1 MIIAL
6 VFFILSAIVNIALA
20 LFDTYTIADFI
31 IVEASLLVS
40 LLAYFVITKYGKTI
54 LKKIAAFFKSIPSLF
69 ERILHASTKQFILS
83 LILVL
88 CVAGMILSAP
98 FGMKVKTMASDF
110 QVDASNRFEVKMD
123 LFSAMD
129 ELKDEKALLENGEDT
144 VEKGTTYHALLSST
158 AADYPADEIS
168 AFTVRLI
175 LFLVFVVAFIAVV
188 VLLKKIRLM
197 LLIIGAVIMVF
208 PFYWMIS
215 GAFKSL
221 EETVLFPPNFFPKD
235 LSNGVENLKQVWT
248 TSNVP
253 FTTYYLNSIVV
264 CFFSVLAVMV
274 TTVLAAYAFA
284 RLKFPGR
291 DLIFT
296 LLLSMMMIPFELLVI
311 TNSQTIVRLG
321 MKNEIASLVVPFISS
336 IFYTYILRNFFMSV
350 PESLYNAATVDG
362 CSNWGYLWK
371 VMFPMAKPSIVTII
385 LLNAMASW
393 NSFMWP
399 QLVISEPSKRTL
411 PWALIC
417 FQTEAGAKDNVLMM
431 AATLVVLP
439 MLIMFLCARKQ
450 IVSGVSRGG
459 IKG

>member
-1 MIIAL
+1 MTKKK
-6 VFFILSAIVNIALA
+6 ILLI
-20 LFDTYTIADFI
+20 
-31 IVEASLLVS
+31 SLLVVS
-40 LLAYFVITKYGKTI
+40 VAMTIITYPFSMDVVSYAQTYQ
-54 LKKIAAFFKSIPSLF
+54 KIAAV
-69 ERILHASTKQFILS
+69 H
-83 LILVL
+83 
-88 CVAGMILSAP
+88 
-98 FGMKVKTMASDF
+98 
-110 QVDASNRFEVKMD
+110 
-123 LFSAMD
+123 
-129 ELKDEKALLENGEDT
+129 GEDMPLMT
-144 VEKGTTYHALLSST
+144 AMRSLDKTPEKIAEWKVIETSSEYQQLKNIDT
-158 AADYPADEIS
+158 AAS
-168 AFTVRLI
+168 AKTDSYVTRFIV
-175 LFLVFVVAFIAVV
+175 FNVFVVLNA
-188 VLLKKIRLM
+188 VLLGMLKKLKYCFLTLGA
-197 LLIIGAVIMVF
+197 LLMVF
-208 PFYWMIS
+208 PFYWMIAS
-215 GAFKSL
+215 SFKTAG
-221 EETVLFPPNFFPKD
+221 EMNLFPPTMVPNSWSNF
-235 LSNGVENLKQVWT
+235 SNYKEAWET
-248 TSNVP
+248 AP
-253 FTTYYLNSIVV
+253 FATYFFNSIFV
-264 CFFSVLAVMV
+264 CFCSVAVVMF
-274 TTVLAAYAFA
+274 TTVLAAFAFS
-284 RLKFPGR
+284 RLTFPGR